1 MMQGVWK
8 HPTLMVFAASVLC
21 GNLLGTIAHAESTSE
36 SITQSHQQTQL
47 PQPWNIQQQ
56 NDWVR
61 IQYRDNPITGFVEIK
76 AHLMLNT
83 DLASVR
89 HLLTNTQA
97 VLTWVEGVKRI
108 VVLQKTE
115 NTRVQLTILDPVWP
129 VQPREML
136 TTNILLDSANQF
148 TLKVQDNNQYL
159 KLNPARIR
167 VKQIDVQWQ
176 VQQTDEKRVEID
188 YLGYF
193 QPGGSLPAWLSNE
206 IFLVLIS
213 KSLNNLK
220 TVSEQNNGSAE

>member
-1 MMQGVWK
+1 MMQGVYK
-8 HPTLMVFAASVLC
+8 HPRLLVLVTFVLC
-21 GNLLGTIAHAESTSE
+21 CNLLGTLAHARSDSE
-36 SITQSHQQTQL
+36 TVTQPHQQTKL
-47 PQPWNIQQQ
+47 PQPWYTHQQ
-56 NDWVR
+56 NDWGW

-76 AHLMLNT
+76 AQLMLNA

-89 HLLTNTQA
+89 HLLTDKKA

-108 VVLQKTE
+108 VVLETSE
-115 NTRVQLTILDPVWP
+115 NKRVQLTILDPIWP
-129 VQPREML
+129 VQAREML
-136 TTNILLDSANQF
+136 TTNILIESADQF
-148 TLKVQDNNQYL
+148 SLTVQDNNQYL

-176 VQQTDEKRVEID
+176 VQQTNDNRVVID

-193 QPGGSLPAWLSNE
+193 QPGGSLPVWLSNE

-220 TVSEQNNGSAE
+220 AVSEQQGGNAE